1 MQVIQWDG
9 PQCTWKKWVVMV
21 EMFISV
27 TERRG
32 EAFLLFSGILGC
44 LFYTEAFYDHLK
56 FLLAS
61 ICLPKC
67 MN

>member
-32 EAFLLFSGILGC
+32 EAFFAVFWNFGLFGL
-44 LFYTEAFYDHLK
+44 Y
-56 FLLAS
+56 
-61 ICLPKC
+61 
-67 MN
+67 